1 MMTILGLSAVA
12 ACTVPASIATRQI
25 AIPLAKFCF
34 LKRCL
39 ILSPPFSLV
48 VMIKTALNRR
58 HNRVALLMKQNFHDE
73 NEHDTT
79 LVSANKKWTQKYSE
93 LF

>member
-1 MMTILGLSAVA
+1 
-12 ACTVPASIATRQI
+12 
-25 AIPLAKFCF
+25 
-34 LKRCL
+34 
-39 ILSPPFSLV
+39 
-48 VMIKTALNRR
+48 MIKTALNCR
-58 HNRVALLMKQNFHDE
+58 HNSVALLMKQNFHDE